1 MIDGEFLLETMH
13 GKCYPNHPLGKHM
26 LLIVLF
32 VKARGENQYTVTEY
46 SINLFFFS
54 GLLFQRLFFLN
65 MVNGTYYYPN
75 VVEILIL

>member
-13 GKCYPNHPLGKHM
+13 GEWYPNHPLGKHM

-46 SINLFFFS
+46 SINHFFQACFS
-54 GLLFQRLFFLN
+54 KRLKKKTIVLL
-65 MVNGTYYYPN
+65 T
-75 VVEILIL
+75 ILMLLRS